1 MSRNVIK
8 QPTEVPAVFQSNPHT
23 HTNQSTGSSSNP
35 KSLKNARKAVGGK
48 MAISSTRLPFFD
60 EKNYLACHYQ
70 FYYYS
75 IYTATRYFLL
85 TQTNFK
91 KLVS

>member
-23 HTNQSTGSSSNP
+23 QNQSTGSSNP

-60 EKNYLACHYQ
+60 EKNYLACHCH
-70 FYYYS
+70 FYYG
-75 IYTATRYFLL
+75 IYTMY
-85 TQTNFK
+85 
-91 KLVS
+91 